1 MAYKFM
7 SQAGIE
13 VVDRYVDSEE
23 LEKTNGRVL
32 KF

>member
-13 VVDRYVDSEE
+13 VVDRYVDQEE
-23 LEKTNGRVL
+23 LEKSKGRVK